1 VEKDIDYDED
11 FHKIKVF
18 SSEDEKL
25 QMLGELLSSKSSRDI
40 IKLLIEKEMYANEIS
55 SRLGIKFNL
64 IAYHLKKM
72 ENIRLVSITE
82 KQIVKKGKMHKF
94 YKINS
99 GIFLLP
105 SHKEEVRDNG
115 FLKKVFREGIKFTA
129 VGIAAIST
137 WVGTQKTQVT
147 EIIKVEDHSSNIPD
161 STIVDQTQIIMEP
174 VSSIYQIVFTII
186 VVCAGLFLIWYS
198 KK

>member
-1 VEKDIDYDED
+1 
-11 FHKIKVF
+11 
-18 SSEDEKL
+18 
-25 QMLGELLSSKSSRDI
+25 
-40 IKLLIEKEMYANEIS
+40 
-55 SRLGIKFNL
+55 
-64 IAYHLKKM
+64 
-72 ENIRLVSITE
+72 
-82 KQIVKKGKMHKF
+82 
-94 YKINS
+94 
-99 GIFLLP
+99 
-105 SHKEEVRDNG
+105 
-115 FLKKVFREGIKFTA
+115 LKKVFREGIKFTA